1 MGVGLP
7 TAQSVRYRQKI
18 GGKDRWRGGETG
30 GIGRWSDGLV
40 GRKTDL

>member
-18 GGKDRWRGGETG
+18 GGGGGTDGDVERQTG
-30 GIGRWSDGLV
+30 SAGGPV
-40 GRKTDL
+40 GW